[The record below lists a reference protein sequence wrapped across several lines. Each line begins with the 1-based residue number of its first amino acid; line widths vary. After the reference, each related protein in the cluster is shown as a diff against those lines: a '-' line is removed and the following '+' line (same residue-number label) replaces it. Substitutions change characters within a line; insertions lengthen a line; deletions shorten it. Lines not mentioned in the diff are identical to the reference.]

1 MIKLQVG
8 QVFKNYKELC
18 GFVGWNIKS
27 GNAKIAQFKELDT
40 ICKWHKEGN
49 KIIIDEVYEKTNE
62 LFREETNVRKG
73 KYNVEIGSSI
83 LAVVT
88 STLRKKQGVVY
99 MRTQDLIIE
108 TALANDKLFSGYL
121 EEGFSKLEVSSYK
134 DIAKKMTYKAL
145 ENGLSWLNSS
155 RTLKNE
161 KVRMICITEDEDFV
175 KNKLYITREATIE
188 ENNALFEGEQKIL
201 MELGYESIFN
211 VILKGELVEFGDRV
225 TDYVFK
231 NYGINIEY
239 YYSAVKFTVT
249 KFSKERGLQL
259 ASKKSELNK
268 EVWERTHKAL
278 VESAIRRRDKNYE
291 ISKKAL
297 EQYKRK
303 MIEGFGENK
312 FVNVIYA
319 YPDYLDNFISLDKK
333 YRG

>member
-1 MIKLQVG
+1 MLKNG

-18 GFVGWNIKS
+18 AFMGWEVKS
-27 GNAKIAQFKELDT
+27 GNTKIAQFKELDAK
-40 ICKWHKEGN
+40 CKWHKEGN
-49 KIIIDEVYEKTNE
+49 KIIIDEVYENAKE
-62 LFREETNVRKG
+62 LFKGETKVRKG

-88 STLRKKQGVVY
+88 STLRSEQGVVY
-99 MRTQDLIIE
+99 MRTQDLIIG
-108 TALANDKLFSGYL
+108 TALANDKLFSGYI

-145 ENGLSWLNSS
+145 ENGLNWLNSS

-161 KVRMICITEDEDFV
+161 KVRMICVTEEEDFV
-175 KNKLYITREATIE
+175 KDKTYITREATVE
-188 ENNALFEGEQKIL
+188 EDNALFEGEQKIL

-211 VILKGELVEFGDRV
+211 VIFKGELIEFGNRV
-225 TDYVFK
+225 TDYVLE
-231 NYGINIEY
+231 NYGIDIEY

-259 ASKKSELNK
+259 ASKKSDLNK

-278 VESAIRRRDKNYE
+278 VESAIKRRDRNFE
-291 ISKKAL
+291 DSKKAL
-297 EQYKRK
+297 EQYKSK
-303 MIEGFGENK
+303 MTEGFGDNK

-319 YPDYLDNFISLDKK
+319 YPDYLDNFILLDKK